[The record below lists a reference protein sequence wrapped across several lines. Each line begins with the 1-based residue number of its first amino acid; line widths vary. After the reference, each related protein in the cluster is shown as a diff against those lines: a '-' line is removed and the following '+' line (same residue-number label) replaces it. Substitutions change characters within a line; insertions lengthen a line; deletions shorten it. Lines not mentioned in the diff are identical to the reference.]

1 MVRFSTGWTN
11 EEYERLK
18 ALQRAYKEQYGDMIT
33 RTKLVKRL
41 VLEGFESLFE
51 RRIEVVGEVECFKSD
66 TKCLGE
72 TSVAAVG

>member
-51 RRIEVVGEVECFKSD
+51 GRFEVVGEVECFKSD
-66 TKCLGE
+66 TKAAAKQCG
-72 TSVAAVG
+72 AAV